1 MRRNAAFVRWL
12 VLEYLRYGH
21 YVGKL

>member
-1 MRRNAAFVRWL
+1 MRRNGTFVRWS

-21 YVGKL
+21 YVGEL